1 MSEGARYRLYGITL
15 ETSWELK
22 TPLREASGKPD
33 LRFSVSSAEPEAGVW
48 VPEPGFTDPGN
59 DGSGPAVGGIGRHIV
74 IRFPRVG
81 DAWFVT
87 DHEIVFHL
95 THLEHNFQVEVILL
109 GILLAY
115 WLEQR
120 GYTALHASAV
130 AREGWA
136 IAIMGPNGAGKTSLS
151 LDLVDRGFHLMTD
164 DLLAVSGQSQA
175 PTAHPGFPQVRLWPD
190 EAAERF
196 GSIAGLEKAHPL
208 YEKLRIPLTARSFP
222 TEPAKLV
229 GLYVRTPTPTSNID
243 ITPVTGPD
251 ALFDLMFNSFAV
263 GFLDVPR
270 TRKDWIKRLGTLLG
284 QVPVFSLPRT
294 ERTEMSAHADLVA
307 EHASSLAAQSNLP
320 G

>member
-15 ETSWELK
+15 ETSWALK
-22 TPLREASGKPD
+22 TPLREANGEPD
-33 LRFSVSSAEPEAGVW
+33 LRFSVSSTEPGPGVW
-48 VPEPGFTDPGN
+48 APEPGFTDPGD
-59 DGSGPAVGGIGRHIV
+59 DGSEPAVGRIGGHTV
-74 IRFPRVG
+74 VRFPMVG

-95 THLEHNFQVEVILL
+95 THPEYDFYVEMILL

-120 GYTALHASAV
+120 GFTALHASAA
-130 AREGWA
+130 ARGGWA
-136 IAIMGPNGAGKTSLS
+136 IGIMGPNGAGKTSLS

-164 DLLAVSGQSQA
+164 DLLAVSGQSEA

-190 EAAERF
+190 EAVERF

-208 YEKLRIPLTARSFP
+208 YEKLRIPLTAQPFP
-222 TEPAKLV
+222 TEPAKLM
-229 GLYVRTPTPTSNID
+229 GLYVRTPTQTSNID

-251 ALFDLMFNSFAV
+251 ALFNLMFNSFAL
-263 GFLDVPR
+263 GLLDVPQAR
-270 TRKDWIKRLGTLLG
+270 ERWIKRLGALLG
-284 QVPVFSLPRT
+284 QVPLFTVSPSDDRPAT
-294 ERTEMSAHADLVA
+294 ADLVA
-307 EHASSLAAQSNLP
+307 EHASSLAAQSNLS